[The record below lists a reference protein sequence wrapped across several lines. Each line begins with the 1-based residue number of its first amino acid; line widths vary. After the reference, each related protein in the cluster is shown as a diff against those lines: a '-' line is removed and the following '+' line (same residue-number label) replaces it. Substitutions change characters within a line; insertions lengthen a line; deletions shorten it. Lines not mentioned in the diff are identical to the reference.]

1 MFSLCLIF
9 REIITRFFV
18 SINRQLR
25 DLIDRLKQLV
35 ESLCIYFSRNFSILE
50 RLTENRVDCFI
61 DE

>member
-1 MFSLCLIF
+1 MFCYDLIF

-18 SINRQLR
+18 SINRQLM

-35 ESLCIYFSRNFSILE
+35 ESLCIYFSRNFSILG
-50 RLTENRVDCFI
+50 RLAENRVDCFI